1 RYVFRKLSWR
11 SASGRFEPANRRPS
25 NGRNRR
31 SAEARDSIEGL
42 PLTVRERS
50 FVLRPLDGEVCPKA
64 ATRPGDGFRA
74 KAWQSTD
81 MAQVRVSLVFESG
94 ARMR

>member
-1 RYVFRKLSWR
+1 MCDGVAAFGAILPF
-11 SASGRFEPANRRPS
+11 AM
-25 NGRNRR
+25 RR
-31 SAEARDSIEGL
+31 SIFRI
-42 PLTVRERS
+42 
-50 FVLRPLDGEVCPKA
+50 CPKA

-94 ARMR
+94 ARMRSRGWYDRRAV